1 MPILNGVDTAATC
14 AESPAIRD
22 SNEPMRVPLLAT
34 AAWVVVIRDS
44 ATSRS
49 ACAVVTR
56 PSTAVTREVAEVM
69 PDSAAFRGVSVQ
81 NLMNPK
87 TLEYPETGDSGPGTE
102 GANLSPTQASGLIRF
117 RAPLAGRRYRGRIY
131 PGLISAGLIA
141 ANGGLSVGGETALN
155 ALATELGPARTVA
168 EDGQTAL
175 LALAIRHPDAIV
187 VGVRVPQW
195 TLVDLINPSV
205 LLATQKRRGEYG
217 QHNTIPW

>member
-1 MPILNGVDTAATC
+1 MPGTTPENGDLLQVRTVCYTDNQISMNVLHYQMVTQGVAPITLENM
-14 AESPAIRD
+14 AEALSELWA
-22 SNEPMRVPLLAT
+22 PLYKSL
-34 AAWVVVIRDS
+34 
-44 ATSRS
+44 
-49 ACAVVTR
+49 
-56 PSTAVTREVAEVM
+56 M

-81 NLMNPK
+81 NLMSPR
-87 TLEYPETGDSGPGTE
+87 TLEYHETGDSGPGTE
-102 GANLSPTQASGLIRF
+102 GANLAPTQATGLIRF

-175 LALAIRHPDAIV
+175 LGLAIRHPDVIV
-187 VGVRVPQW
+187 AGVRIPQW
-195 TLVDLINPSV
+195 STVDLIDPSV

-217 QHNTIPW
+217 QHNVIPW